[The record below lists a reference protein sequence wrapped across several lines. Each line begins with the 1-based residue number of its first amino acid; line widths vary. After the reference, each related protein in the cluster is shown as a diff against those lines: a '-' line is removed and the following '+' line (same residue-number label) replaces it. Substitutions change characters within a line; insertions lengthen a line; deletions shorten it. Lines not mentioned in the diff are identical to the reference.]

1 MANPQRGEVELLA
14 GEMRLTLCL
23 TLGGLAEIEALNR
36 DGEALTAET
45 LLRLVEILAR
55 GGGSAITLE
64 TLKAA
69 PLSLTQAA
77 DAVAAC
83 LAAGMEP

>member
-14 GEMRLTLCL
+14 GERRLTLCL
-23 TLGGLAEIEALNR
+23 TLGGLAEIEALTR
-36 DGEALTAET
+36 DGDALTADR

-55 GGGSAITLE
+55 GGGSPVSLE

-69 PLSLTQAA
+69 PLSLAEAA

-83 LAAGMEP
+83 LAAGLEA